1 MTSDERAAA
10 GRKGAAGLTVEGVET
25 WAGRV
30 SGDGMGL
37 TACSSFAL
45 AVYGARAGGASFL
58 CGGFAV
64 GRWDGG
70 IACGA
75 NTEGTEEGGTE
86 VLLMGSL
93 GEGHPR
99 APNSSTRAKERKR
112 RLPRAR
118 SSLPATSVSP
128 CLRFLRVCRCR
139 PIPQEKTV
147 TDRHSGLVP
156 FLSRTSIAGLSE
168 VQPRRLAWEKFRRD
182 VKDSVGGARV
192 SR

>member
-10 GRKGAAGLTVEGVET
+10 GRKGAVGLTVEGVET

-45 AVYGARAGGASFL
+45 AVYGARAGCASFL

-86 VLLMGSL
+86 VFLGGEFMGGVS
-93 GEGHPR
+93 
-99 APNSSTRAKERKR
+99 
-112 RLPRAR
+112 AR
-118 SSLPATSVSP
+118 SKLFNKGQGTKKEVAAGAELPPGNLRVSF
-128 CLRFLRVCRCR
+128 LRALRVCR
-139 PIPQEKTV
+139 
-147 TDRHSGLVP
+147 
-156 FLSRTSIAGLSE
+156 
-168 VQPRRLAWEKFRRD
+168 RRLGRGTGACGPRVLHNPVAHGGRKSFPMIGKFFSNGWKKSD
-182 VKDSVGGARV
+182 NFSNDWKKFSGVFQ
-192 SR
+192 